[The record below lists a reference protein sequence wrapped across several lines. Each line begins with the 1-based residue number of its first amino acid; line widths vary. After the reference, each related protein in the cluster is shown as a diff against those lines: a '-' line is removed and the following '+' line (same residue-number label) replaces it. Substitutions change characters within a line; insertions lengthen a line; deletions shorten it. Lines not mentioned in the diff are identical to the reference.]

1 MKKKKFRNSIRTL
14 TLSAMLVALSILFAG
29 YAKTVPD
36 TFLRFSFENLPIIF
50 GAVLFGPWQ
59 GAAIAISSDIISCTI
74 VGGYAPNPIL
84 MLGIVSLGLTAG
96 FVAKLFGPKR
106 FLPLPLLPTVFL
118 SHIIGNMI
126 IKSIGLY
133 YMGYLASFK
142 ILLLSRIPN
151 YMVIATLEYIA
162 LLLLFRNA
170 TIQKL
175 AKGEMKK

>member
-1 MKKKKFRNSIRTL
+1 MQKKKYARSIRTL
-14 TLSAMLVALSILFAG
+14 TVSAMLVALSILFAG

-50 GAVLFGPWQ
+50 GAVMFGPWQ
-59 GAAIAISSDIISCTI
+59 GAAIAMASDVISCTI

-84 MLGIVSLGLTAG
+84 MVGIVCLGLTAG
-96 FVAKLFGPKR
+96 FLAKLFGQKR
-106 FLPLPLLPTVFL
+106 FAPLPLLPTVFL
-118 SHIIGNMI
+118 SHIVGNMI

-151 YMVIATLEYIA
+151 YIVIATLEYIA
-162 LLLLFRNA
+162 LVLLLRNT
-170 TIQKL
+170 TIRKL
-175 AKGEMKK
+175 AQGEMKK